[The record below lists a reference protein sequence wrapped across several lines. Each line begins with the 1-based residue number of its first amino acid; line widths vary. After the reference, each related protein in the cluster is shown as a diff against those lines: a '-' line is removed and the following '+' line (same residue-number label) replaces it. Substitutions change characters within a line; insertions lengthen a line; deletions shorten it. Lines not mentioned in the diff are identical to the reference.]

1 MSKELIV
8 SVNGREKKIAIIE
21 DDVVTEFYVERGDE
35 NQGIV
40 GNIYK
45 GRVMKV
51 LPGMQSAFVDIGLE
65 RDSFLYVS
73 DFFDEEEID
82 DEDEVPP
89 ARPLAARD
97 RDRDRVRPTRESRPP
112 AGRLAE
118 LVDDDES
125 DAELAAVALHHI
137 EEIAEE
143 PEIEPAPGDELMTAV
158 GLATVISS
166 SAVIPEIFAEEV
178 EAPVEVRDVR
188 QRRRSR
194 LRVAEPEPAP
204 EEITGTVVEEAP
216 ASESETAAK
225 TAGDSAEAEDESASR
240 RRRRR
245 RRRGGSSAAE
255 ETESETSEAPE
266 VEAAEAEQVEV
277 AVEEPA
283 AQASELLPESV
294 TAEAEEAQVKT
305 ERQPYL
311 VVHHNPFERILD
323 DEIDPSAGELLKDA
337 MLQERFAEQVRA
349 EEFRT
354 TKFDV
359 EPTPEV
365 KVGSLASSLELP
377 TGFERISDE
386 ADEPETEAP
395 AVDEAEAIETSE
407 AAEVAEAPET
417 AVEASTTEAAD
428 ADAAEVNTDAADT
441 EAADTQIEE
450 TLAADVVETEPA
462 ADAAP
467 ATEEVSETSWP
478 ETERRYR
485 EFLSDAERR
494 TKDLPLEVGAEPQST
509 PELVEPAPSPADPAL
524 LPKEL
529 SVVELLGDVELL
541 QLTPTEEKS
550 GEPLADATAEV
561 RQRPRRGEMAAT
573 RRGGRGRRR
582 NFPQRRAVTEA
593 TADTEDYVDPGEE
606 EAEAPTYMP
615 APAPI
620 HRSVSTPHSGTASHT
635 SHAGHTSPSSSY
647 GSASHSS
654 SSSHGSSRYQRPVIT
669 DLLREGQEIIVQIAK
684 EPIGQKGARI
694 TSHVALPGRY
704 IVYMPTVEHIG
715 VSRKI
720 GTDEERQRLKRTL
733 HTLRAEAGAT
743 GGFIVRTAANGCS
756 TEELRDDM
764 QYLVR
769 TWNDMRRRA
778 DRVKAPA
785 IIHRDLDL
793 VQRILRDQL
802 SGDFSAIRVD
812 NELEYERMVDFV
824 NRFAPKMV
832 NRVKLYTKDTPIL
845 EHYGVQAEIDKAVKP
860 RVWLKSGGYIVIN
873 QTEALV
879 AIDVNTGK
887 FVGKSNRLEDTIVK
901 TNLEAAKEIVRQ
913 IRLRDLGG
921 IIVLDFIDMEERRN
935 RAKVLQALE
944 YEMRNDKAPSKVL
957 QFNDF
962 GLVAVTR
969 KRVKQ
974 SLERTLCTPCSYCG
988 GGGMVKSAQT
998 VSYEILAEARRISKD
1013 VDDANEVVLRVHPE
1027 VAKALR
1033 TSERDVL
1040 QEIETYLGGVVS
1052 IKSDPA
1058 VHQEQFDIALS

>member
-73 DFFDEEEID
+73 DFFDEEEL
-82 DEDEVPP
+82 DEDEVVAREPQQLAQPAQPTPNPRPP
-89 ARPLAARD
+89 ITTASYRERQQRQPRE
-97 RDRDRVRPTRESRPP
+97 TREAAYEVDRI
-112 AGRLAE
+112 A
-118 LVDDDES
+118 VDDR
-125 DAELAAVALHHI
+125 DAELAAVAMQHI
-137 EEIAEE
+137 EDIAEE
-143 PEIEPAPGDELMTAV
+143 PEIEPAPGDELMTGV
-158 GLATVISS
+158 GVGALITAGAINAFAGDEEEP
-166 SAVIPEIFAEEV
+166 SAD
-178 EAPVEVRDVR
+178 VRPRDGR

-194 LRVAEPEPAP
+194 LRYSEPEEVADAPAP
-204 EEITGTVVEEAP
+204 TAVATPEVEALAEVPEDSSVTEDASGEDAPGEEGQ
-216 ASESETAAK
+216 
-225 TAGDSAEAEDESASR
+225 GR

-245 RRRGGSSAAE
+245 RPRRSGSTAEVVEAESPEAMETFELESVEVTDVAEVETKDAA
-255 ETESETSEAPE
+255 TTDTTAGDSEAPTATVQE
-266 VEAAEAEQVEV
+266 TAA
-277 AVEEPA
+277 PA
-283 AQASELLPESV
+283 PA
-294 TAEAEEAQVKT
+294 KY
-305 ERQPYL
+305 QP
-311 VVHHNPFERILD
+311 VVIVHHNPFERILD
-323 DEIDPSAGELLKDA
+323 DEADSEAVTGEMLKDA
-337 MLQERFAEQVRA
+337 MMQERIAEQVRA

-354 TKFDV
+354 TVLEV

-365 KVGSLASSLELP
+365 KVGSLTGSLDLP
-377 TGFERISDE
+377 AGFERIIDE
-386 ADEPETEAP
+386 EEIAASPAPAQTAATLENASEAAQPEAP
-395 AVDEAEAIETSE
+395 
-407 AAEVAEAPET
+407 AEVAEVAEPVAAAAPIVAVQAEIAAESVAVAEPAV
-417 AVEASTTEAAD
+417 AVEPVAVPVWSDDRQTRELP
-428 ADAAEVNTDAADT
+428 V
-441 EAADTQIEE
+441 E
-450 TLAADVVETEPA
+450 TLPEPTPVESPLDDVLSAVTDELPTPL
-462 ADAAP
+462 
-467 ATEEVSETSWP
+467 P
-478 ETERRYR
+478 EI
-485 EFLSDAERR
+485 
-494 TKDLPLEVGAEPQST
+494 G
-509 PELVEPAPSPADPAL
+509 
-524 LPKEL
+524 
-529 SVVELLGDVELL
+529 VVELLGDVEVLSL
-541 QLTPTEEKS
+541 NPPAQPE
-550 GEPLADATAEV
+550 EPLPEATAKV
-561 RQRPRRGEMAAT
+561 RQRARKGEMAAT

-582 NFPQRRAVTEA
+582 NFPARRAVTEA
-593 TADTEDYVDPGEE
+593 TADSEEFNEDDHVELAPV
-606 EAEAPTYMP
+606 AALAAPVPAPVAPPTY
-615 APAPI
+615 A
-620 HRSVSTPHSGTASHT
+620 R
-635 SHAGHTSPSSSY
+635 
-647 GSASHSS
+647 SS
-654 SSSHGSSRYQRPVIT
+654 SSSSSSSGNHGVSRSVGRDSRDDRFQRPVIT

-720 GTDEERQRLKRTL
+720 GTDEERMRLKRTL
-733 HTLRAEAGAT
+733 HTLRAETGAT
-743 GGFIVRTAANGCS
+743 GGFIVRTAAHGCT

-812 NELEYERMVDFV
+812 NEIEYERMVDFV

-887 FVGKSNRLEDTIVK
+887 FVGKSNRLEDTITK

-935 RAKVLQALE
+935 RQKVLQALE
-944 YEMRNDKAPSKVL
+944 FEMRNDKAPSKVL

-974 SLERTLCTPCSYCG
+974 SLERTLCTPCTYCG
-988 GGGMVKSAQT
+988 GGGMVKSPQT
-998 VSYEILAEARRISKD
+998 VAYEILAEARSISKD
-1013 VDDANEVVLRVHPE
+1013 VDDANEVILRVHPD

-1033 TSERDVL
+1033 SSERDVL
-1040 QEIETYLGGVVS
+1040 QEIEVYLGGVVS